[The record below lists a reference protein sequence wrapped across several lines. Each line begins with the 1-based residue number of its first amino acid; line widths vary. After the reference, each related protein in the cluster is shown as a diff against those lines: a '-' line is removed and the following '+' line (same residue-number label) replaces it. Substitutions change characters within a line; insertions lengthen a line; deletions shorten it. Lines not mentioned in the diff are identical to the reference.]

1 MNINN
6 MNGNIEIW
14 SFGRGW
20 YQLFTD
26 DVKILERVI
35 RWNKVKK
42 FGKYL
47 YPDGSIGISILFPA
61 SIYNR
66 IAEELGLPKKTKS
79 LGRIKQGQRL
89 HNVHSI
95 DQVKSSI
102 LPSEAV
108 QI

>member
-6 MNGNIEIW
+6 RNGNIEIW

-26 DVKILERVI
+26 DVKILERVT

-42 FGKYL
+42 FGIYY
-47 YPDGSIGISILFPA
+47 YPDGSIGISILFPS

-79 LGRIKQGQRL
+79 LGRVKQGHILQKSY
-89 HNVHSI
+89 NI
-95 DQVKSSI
+95 DQVK
-102 LPSEAV
+102 LSELLSTAV
-108 QI
+108 

>member
-6 MNGNIEIW
+6 RNGNIEIW

-42 FGKYL
+42 FGIYY
-47 YPDGSIGISILFPA
+47 YPDGSIGISILFPS
-61 SIYNR
+61 SIYDR
-66 IAEELGLPKKTKS
+66 VARELGLPKKVKS
-79 LGRIKQGQRL
+79 SGRVKQGQRL
-89 HNVHSI
+89 QNSYNI
-95 DQVKSSI
+95 GQVKSSN
-102 LPSEAV
+102 LPAV
-108 QI
+108 EV